1 MEMLEKERM
10 SIKVPLD
17 VQKRAAEEA
26 GIPIGVEE
34 MMQHS
39 VGSDHSAHVGSDHDH
54 SAHMLD
60 IKPQMPL
67 PPHPGMPH
75 PGMP

>member
-1 MEMLEKERM
+1 M
-10 SIKVPLD
+10 
-17 VQKRAAEEA
+17 QKRAAEEA

-39 VGSDHSAHVGSDHDH
+39 VGSSSDHDH

-60 IKPQMPL
+60 IKPQMPHL